1 MTVPAIDPSSVELRD
16 YRLSNSHRKHMRRR
30 AIVQQKKTEKR
41 LDNELLSDR

>member
-30 AIVQQKKTEKR
+30 AIVQQKTEKR